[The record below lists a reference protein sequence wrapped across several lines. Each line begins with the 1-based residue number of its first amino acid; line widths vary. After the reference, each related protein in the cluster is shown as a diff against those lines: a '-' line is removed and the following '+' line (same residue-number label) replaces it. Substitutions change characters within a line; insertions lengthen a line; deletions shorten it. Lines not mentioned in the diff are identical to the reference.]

1 MFLVSERI
9 RVSEAAAQLDVAA
22 STAHRLLAM
31 LQYHGFVT
39 QDRRTH
45 EYLAGPDLI
54 RFGLAAAKQVDF
66 REQAR
71 PVLEALAAAV
81 NETVHLGIIQG
92 ANVLYIESIE
102 GTRVLRIG
110 SRSGASIPLHCV
122 SMGKALLAT
131 LPPERFDEL
140 YPDDELT
147 TLTPRSVA
155 TKSELAKQLATIRKR
170 GYAMSSGESDDG
182 VTSIAMAVYN
192 EKGDLRG
199 AMSIASPSTR
209 ATQQQIDEWI
219 PQLRSAVADL
229 GSRCH

>member
-1 MFLVSERI
+1 MFLVSEGI
-9 RVSEAAAQLDVAA
+9 RVSEAAAQLGVAA

-66 REQAR
+66 RELAR
-71 PVLEALAAAV
+71 PVLEALSAEV

-92 ANVLYIESIE
+92 SNVLYVESIE
-102 GTRVLRIG
+102 GSRLLRIG
-110 SRSGASIPLHCV
+110 SRGGASIPLHCV

-131 LPPERFDEL
+131 LPHERFDEL
-140 YPDDELT
+140 YPDEELT
-147 TLTPRSVA
+147 TLTERTVA
-155 TKSELAKQLATIRKR
+155 TKSELAKQLAAIRKR
-170 GYAMSSGESDDG
+170 GYAASSGESDDG
-182 VTSIAMAVYN
+182 VTSIAMAVFN

-199 AMSIASPSTR
+199 AMSIAAPASTYGAALWR
-209 ATQQQIDEWI
+209 
-219 PQLRSAVADL
+219 
-229 GSRCH
+229 